1 MGSLI
6 LGRTADRLKQKT
18 NLLSFCQ
25 ILVSILLVLAF
36 LGIRLIKPAF
46 NIVSGEVVPLPIIM
60 ISGFITLL
68 PICVIFGFM
77 FALACK
83 IYQIQN
89 SANGAGIARVY
100 TFETIGAMAAG
111 FLVSLFLI
119 SLLKPIYIISILV
132 LLNIL
137 SAFFLVLTFRRSF
150 YELFYCGIIVLLF
163 IAAVSLYFLE
173 GWERLDRYSLTK
185 QWRGFQLITNENS
198 IYGNITFARRGSQ
211 TAFFN
216 NGLFL
221 YAVPDREMA
230 ENAVHFTLLEH
241 SGPKDILLVGAGIAG
256 LVGQSFKHP
265 LEAITYVELDPLLI
279 KMAKE
284 YFSADYLRY
293 LKDKRLTIENID
305 ARLFIKNTDRKYD
318 CVLINL
324 GDPLSAQLNRYY
336 TLEFFKEVKGILKD
350 KGILSFKVTSSENY
364 INADLKKLLQSLY
377 TTLKKVFKDVKVI
390 PGDSAIFMASPQ
402 SNVLTYDYKILEQRS
417 RERNLD
423 IKYVRDYYLFS
434 KLSPQRIGYIEGV
447 LNEGQ
452 GVLLNCDFRPIAY
465 FYSTIFWLS
474 YFRDS
479 IFSALLKAVNENI
492 IWIISFI
499 VIFFIFLFGLTS
511 GRSRDAKNSIMLAI
525 LVAGFS
531 QMAFQI
537 VIILAFQFIYGYL
550 FYSLGFLLTA
560 FMAGLALGALSI
572 TKLTSSIKNEIKIFI
587 YTQGA
592 IFIYCLIL
600 PLFLKGLSLS
610 RGAIMHFFGANILFP
625 LASLTCGFIA
635 GVQFPLANSIYLK
648 GGNEIAK
655 TAGLLYGIDLL
666 GACLGAFLVS
676 IFLIP
681 ILGIVKT
688 CCLLGMLNLSI
699 FFILMRPTPKT
710 CRGQAELTFD

>member
-1 MGSLI
+1 MAVQIVFLREFLITFYGNEFSLGFILSAWLFSGAMGSLI
-6 LGRTADRLKQKT
+6 LGRTADRLKQKA

-89 SANGAGIARVY
+89 NANGAGIAKVY

-256 LVGQSFKHP
+256 LVGQRFKHP
-265 LEAITYVELDPLLI
+265 LEAIT
-279 KMAKE
+279 
-284 YFSADYLRY
+284 
-293 LKDKRLTIENID
+293 
-305 ARLFIKNTDRKYD
+305 
-318 CVLINL
+318 
-324 GDPLSAQLNRYY
+324 
-336 TLEFFKEVKGILKD
+336 
-350 KGILSFKVTSSENY
+350 
-364 INADLKKLLQSLY
+364 
-377 TTLKKVFKDVKVI
+377 
-390 PGDSAIFMASPQ
+390 
-402 SNVLTYDYKILEQRS
+402 
-417 RERNLD
+417 
-423 IKYVRDYYLFS
+423 
-434 KLSPQRIGYIEGV
+434 
-447 LNEGQ
+447 
-452 GVLLNCDFRPIAY
+452 
-465 FYSTIFWLS
+465 
-474 YFRDS
+474 
-479 IFSALLKAVNENI
+479 
-492 IWIISFI
+492 
-499 VIFFIFLFGLTS
+499 
-511 GRSRDAKNSIMLAI
+511 
-525 LVAGFS
+525 
-531 QMAFQI
+531 
-537 VIILAFQFIYGYL
+537 
-550 FYSLGFLLTA
+550 
-560 FMAGLALGALSI
+560 
-572 TKLTSSIKNEIKIFI
+572 
-587 YTQGA
+587 
-592 IFIYCLIL
+592 
-600 PLFLKGLSLS
+600 
-610 RGAIMHFFGANILFP
+610 
-625 LASLTCGFIA
+625 
-635 GVQFPLANSIYLK
+635 
-648 GGNEIAK
+648 
-655 TAGLLYGIDLL
+655 
-666 GACLGAFLVS
+666 
-676 IFLIP
+676 
-681 ILGIVKT
+681 
-688 CCLLGMLNLSI
+688 
-699 FFILMRPTPKT
+699 
-710 CRGQAELTFD
+710 